1 MIGSVYLKRS
11 QFFIGVAKALRGL
24 KRDIYVLIWTIKR
37 NRRIADYLKTN
48 RVKKLQL
55 GASDHVLDDWLNS
68 DISPHSKSVV
78 YLDAT
83 KHFPFSD
90 GTFDYI
96 VGEHMIEHLEYHGA
110 EVMMRECF
118 RILKPGGRVRFATPD
133 LQVLLALYS
142 EDQTETQRKYIDWAV
157 AQFMPEVRECKD
169 VFVINNFFRA
179 WGHCFLYDQQTLRN
193 ALYATG
199 FRDIR
204 FYKPGCSEDPTL
216 RNLESHGKEIGED
229 QNQFE
234 TIVVEGRK
242 EIH

>member
-1 MIGSVYLKRS
+1 VIGSVYLKRS

-37 NRRIADYLKTN
+37 NRRIADYLKSH
-48 RVKKLQL
+48 RVMKLHL
-55 GASDHVLDDWLNS
+55 GASDHVLDDWLNT

-83 KHFPFSD
+83 KRFPFGDS
-90 GTFDYI
+90 TFHYI

-157 AQFMPEVRECKD
+157 TRFMPEVRESKN

-179 WGHCFLYDQQTLRN
+179 WGHCFLYDQQTLRY
-193 ALYATG
+193 ALYASG

-204 FYKPGCSEDPTL
+204 FYKPGCSEDPML

-229 QNQFE
+229 KNQFE

-242 EIH
+242 ELG